1 MGVATRHYGQGSMA
15 EIRDGKPENRR
26 TSETTAGD
34 VPELARRAVAG
45 EQSAFATLC
54 ARFEKA
60 VFLTAYRLMGNE
72 ADAMEVVQNTFLR
85 GYRGLRTY
93 DPSRSFR
100 TWLLAIAVNEAR
112 RLLSRRTKDPNLSV
126 GSGPELAGEP
136 AARNSDHVARAE
148 LKDALDALA
157 TDERAAFVLRYVES
171 RSPGEVAQL
180 MGVSERTVRRLCQ
193 GAKQR
198 LRSLLGEGEGD

>member
-1 MGVATRHYGQGSMA
+1 MGVVTRHDGQGPMA
-15 EIRDGKPENRR
+15 ETQDGKPDDGDARAEALEDIAELVHRAA
-26 TSETTAGD
+26 AGD
-34 VPELARRAVAG
+34 EA
-45 EQSAFATLC
+45 AFAEIC
-54 ARFEKA
+54 SRFDKA
-60 VFLTAYRLMGNE
+60 VFLTAYRLVGNE
-72 ADAMEVVQNTFLR
+72 ADAMEVVQNTLLR

-112 RLLSRRTKDPNLSV
+112 RLLGRRTKDPNLSV
-126 GSGPELAGEP
+126 ESGVELATEL
-136 AARNSDHVARAE
+136 AAQNSDQVARAE

-193 GAKQR
+193 GARTR
-198 LRSLLGEGEGD
+198 LRKLLGE